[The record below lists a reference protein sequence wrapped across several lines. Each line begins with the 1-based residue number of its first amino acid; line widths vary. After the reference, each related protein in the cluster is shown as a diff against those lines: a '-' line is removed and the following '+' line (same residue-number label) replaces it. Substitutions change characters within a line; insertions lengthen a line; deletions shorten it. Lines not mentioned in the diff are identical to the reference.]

1 MTANTYELK
10 IASFEDGTHVVLRAG
25 AAKPRHMEVI
35 ATFYNAAHAHDYVR
49 LHGAPSE
56 GHQVEKRR
64 TVQEAAKRAP
74 KQTSAPKAGPAA
86 RAKSKPL
93 FAASPRRTS
102 EVNLKQAAEVQ
113 VKPAPVAKA
122 KQTAAPQVKSVSEAT
137 PQAGTAEM
145 SERQAAVLMALRT
158 LMNKQNRVEVKT
170 AELAKASTVPLGSV
184 HSILVSL
191 EKKQLIRTERQGSPK
206 FSAIY
211 EVLESSQKRP
221 MNAAL
226 KAA

>member
-10 IASFEDGTHVVLRAG
+10 VASFEDGTHVVLRADP
-25 AAKPRHMEVI
+25 AKPRHMEVI
-35 ATFYNAAHAHDYVR
+35 ATFYDAAHAHDYVR

-56 GHQVEKRR
+56 GRRVEKRH
-64 TVQEAAKRAP
+64 TVQEATKRVP
-74 KQTSAPKAGPAA
+74 KQTSAPKAAPAA
-86 RAKSKPL
+86 RVKSKPL
-93 FAASPRRTS
+93 SAASPRLTS
-102 EVNLKQAAEVQ
+102 EVKPKQAAEVQ
-113 VKPAPVAKA
+113 VEPAPVAKA
-122 KQTAAPQVKSVSEAT
+122 KQAAAPQVKPVSGAK
-137 PQAGTAEM
+137 PQTGTAEM
-145 SERQAAVLMALRT
+145 SERQTAVLKALRT
-158 LMNKQNRVEVKT
+158 LMDKQNRVEVKT

-211 EVLESSQKRP
+211 EVLEISQKRP